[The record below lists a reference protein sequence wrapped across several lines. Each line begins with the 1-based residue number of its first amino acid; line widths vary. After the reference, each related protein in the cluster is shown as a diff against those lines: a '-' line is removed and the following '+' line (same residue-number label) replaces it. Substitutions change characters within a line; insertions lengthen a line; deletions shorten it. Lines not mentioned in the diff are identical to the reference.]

1 MGIQQNNDR
10 IQTTH
15 IGSLP
20 RPHDLLDIMK
30 AKFAKQP
37 YDDQAYQAKLSK
49 AVADCVRKQVD
60 CGIDFVTDGE
70 FSKPGFFTYIQERL
84 EGFEARPNQ
93 KLILFQKEV
102 SSFPEYY
109 AEYFKQAM
117 MGGTIVPITPVVCV
131 GPVKYRGE
139 RLLQIDIENLKAAA
153 KAAGVPE
160 KKAFLPATAPSG
172 VGINEYY
179 KTDEE
184 YFHAL
189 AAELNKECRAIVDAG
204 LLVQIDDPFLPD
216 IFFEPGLDDAQKK
229 RRAQMY
235 VDATNL
241 ALSGIP
247 ADMVRFHTCY
257 GINEGPRLYEASLSD
272 IIEYV
277 LKINAG
283 SYSFE
288 AANPRHEHEYHLFE
302 RVKVPEGKVL
312 CPGVITHAS
321 NIVEHP
327 EWIAERI
334 IRFANLVG
342 RENVMAGADC
352 GFSSQ
357 ALYRTEVHDTVVWE
371 KFKAMREGADIASRK
386 LWH

>member
-1 MGIQQNNDR
+1 M
-10 IQTTH
+10 
-15 IGSLP
+15 
-20 RPHDLLDIMK
+20 
-30 AKFAKQP
+30 
-37 YDDQAYQAKLSK
+37 
-49 AVADCVRKQVD
+49 
-60 CGIDFVTDGE
+60 
-70 FSKPGFFTYIQERL
+70 
-84 EGFEARPNQ
+84 
-93 KLILFQKEV
+93 
-102 SSFPEYY
+102 
-109 AEYFKQAM
+109 
-117 MGGTIVPITPVVCV
+117 VCV

-139 RLLQIDIENLKAAA
+139 KLLQIDIDNVKAAA

-160 KKAFLPATAPSG
+160 HRAFLPATAPSG

-179 KTDEE
+179 KSDEE

-189 AAELNKECRAIVDAG
+189 AAEMNKEYRAIVAAG
-204 LLVQIDDPFLPD
+204 LLVQVDDPFLPD

-229 RRAQMY
+229 RRAQIY
-235 VDATNL
+235 VEATNR
-241 ALSGIP
+241 ALEGIP

-257 GINEGPRLYEASLSD
+257 GINEGPRLYEAALSD

-277 LKINAG
+277 LKIKAG

-302 RVKVPEGKVL
+302 RVKVPDGKVL

-327 EWIAERI
+327 ELIAERI
-334 IRFANLVG
+334 VRFAKLVG

-357 ALYRTEVHDTVVWE
+357 ALYRTEVHNTVVWE
-371 KFKAMREGADIASRK
+371 KFKAMRQGRRHRDENALAIDSRLKDFRVTIENSYKGSLQNMTPHFKSVLSIATVASIVSMAATAAAQPRSDTNRMTCAAARALVTQQGGDCSWHGAVALRPLRQLARRLHVDPAD
-386 LWH
+386 

>member
-1 MGIQQNNDR
+1 VQQNSDH

-20 RPHDLLDIMK
+20 RPHNLLDLLK
-30 AKFAKQP
+30 AKYAGQS
-37 YDDQAYQAKLSK
+37 YDEGELNSVLAQA
-49 AVADCVRKQVD
+49 VTECVRKQVD
-60 CGIDFVTDGE
+60 CGIEIITDGE
-70 FSKPGFFTYIQERL
+70 YSKPGFFTYIRERFD
-84 EGFEARPNQ
+84 GFEARPNQ
-93 KLILFQKEV
+93 KLILFQQEV
-102 SSFPEYY
+102 SAFPEYY
-109 AEYFKQAM
+109 AQYFKEAM
-117 MGGTIVPITPVVCV
+117 MGGAILPIVPVVCT
-131 GPVKYRGE
+131 GPVKYKGE
-139 RLLQIDIENLKAAA
+139 AKLQTDIANVKAAA
-153 KAAGVPE
+153 KAADVPDNRV
-160 KKAFLPATAPSG
+160 FLPATAPSG
-172 VGINEYY
+172 LGINEYY

-189 AAELNKECRAIVDAG
+189 AVELNKEYRAIVAAG
-204 LLVQIDDPFLPD
+204 LLVQVDDPFLPD

-229 RRAQMY
+229 RRAELY
-235 VDATNL
+235 VEASNR
-241 ALSGIP
+241 ALQGIP

-257 GINEGPRLYEASLSD
+257 GINEGPRLYEAALSD

-302 RVKVPEGKVL
+302 RVKVPDGKVL

-327 EWIAERI
+327 ELIAERL

-342 RENVMAGADC
+342 RENVLAGADC

-357 ALYRTEVHDTVVWE
+357 ALYKTEVHSTVVWE
-371 KFKAMREGADIASRK
+371 KFKAMREGADIATAR
-386 LWH
+386 LWK

>member
-1 MGIQQNNDR
+1 MGIQNNTDR

-20 RPHDLLDIMK
+20 RPHELLDVLK
-30 AKFAKQP
+30 AKLNKQP
-37 YDDQAYQAKLSK
+37 YDEKDYQAKLAK
-49 AVADCVRKQVD
+49 AVADTVRKQKE

-70 FSKPGFFTYIQERL
+70 FSKPGFFTYIQQRL

-93 KLILFQKEV
+93 KLIIFQQEV
-102 SSFPEYY
+102 EAFPEYY
-109 AEYFKQAM
+109 AEYFKTAM
-117 MGGTIVPITPVVCV
+117 SGGALIPITPVICV

-139 RLLQIDIENLKAAA
+139 ALLQIDIDNVKAAA
-153 KAAGVPE
+153 KAAGVP
-160 KKAFLPATAPSG
+160 ANHVFLPATAPSG
-172 VGINEYY
+172 VGRNEYY
-179 KTDEE
+179 KSDEE
-184 YFHAL
+184 YFHAV
-189 AAELNKECRAIVDAG
+189 AEAMNKEYRAIVAAG
-204 LLVQIDDPFLPD
+204 LLVQVDDPFLPD

-229 RRAQMY
+229 RRAQIY
-235 VDATNL
+235 VEATNR
-241 ALSGIP
+241 ALEGVP

-257 GINEGPRLYEASLSD
+257 GINEGPRLYEAALAD

-302 RVKVPEGKVL
+302 KVKVPDGKVL

-327 EWIAERI
+327 ELIAERI
-334 IRFANLVG
+334 VRFAKLVG
-342 RENVMAGADC
+342 RDNVMAGADC

-357 ALYRTEVHDTVVWE
+357 ALYRTEVHHTIVWE
-371 KFKAMREGADIASRK
+371 KFKAMRQGADLASK
-386 LWH
+386 MLWR